1 MRTYRDNFAFRV
13 TVSTASS
20 RFVALVMTCWIL
32 SSAPAR
38 IIAVWTCVRLCL
50 CLCWCLCWCLCV
62 RVYI

>member
-1 MRTYRDNFAFRV
+1 MRAWSRKHEQEMRTYRDNFAFRV

-38 IIAVWTCVRLCL
+38 IIAIWTCVRV
-50 CLCWCLCWCLCV
+50 CV
-62 RVYI
+62 CVNM